1 MHITHVGSATFTY
14 VSFEA
19 GVDTTQHPRFWLF
32 LSLGH
37 GPPTCIWRLKLYL
50 WQEITK
56 FVGLDSVTVSAV
68 VLWSGGNFWPQVRI
82 LLLPNFLGKSLG
94 NGWLNTT
101 GPGLLHGD
109 LINVGAVY
117 QVSEMSRHLGTL
129 KIPRRATIE
138 KSRVWYPLPSDI
150 EPSLEHWRD
159 TRKRC
164 CQLT

>member
-1 MHITHVGSATFTY
+1 MG
-14 VSFEA
+14 
-19 GVDTTQHPRFWLF
+19 
-32 LSLGH
+32 
-37 GPPTCIWRLKLYL
+37 
-50 WQEITK
+50 
-56 FVGLDSVTVSAV
+56 GLDIVTVSAV

-101 GPGLLHGD
+101 GPGLSHGD

-164 CQLT
+164 CQLTFRIRIRIRLQQKK

>member
-1 MHITHVGSATFTY
+1 M
-14 VSFEA
+14 
-19 GVDTTQHPRFWLF
+19 
-32 LSLGH
+32 SLGLLN
-37 GPPTCIWRLKLYL
+37 IDYL
-50 WQEITK
+50 VCKRDSRMVLVISQDICVLHMVDLCLLTQNI
-56 FVGLDSVTVSAV
+56 VGLDSVTVSAV

-101 GPGLLHGD
+101 GPGLSHGD

-164 CQLT
+164 CQLTFRIRIRNNAIN